1 MSSQPLDYRTPNT
14 GAERPNCIAC
24 GSDQVIKGKLTGV
37 NFRPDKLRRLLSFR
51 SIVRVVGVDAY
62 ACTAC
67 GTVQMRIDPVSLM
80 KMAGDPS
87 DGNPTAT

>member
-1 MSSQPLDYRTPNT
+1 V
-14 GAERPNCIAC
+14 AERPKCIAC

-51 SIVRVVGVDAY
+51 SIVRIVGVDAF
-62 ACTAC
+62 ACTVC
-67 GTVQMRIDPVSLM
+67 GTVQMRIDPASLM

-87 DGNPTAT
+87 EGNPPAT